1 MAECTYSAIDK
12 TGKRITGTVSALG
25 RDDVANQLAEKDLI
39 VTKIVCSLEKPKEE
53 KQKAL
58 QTQIKIIPDRISSE
72 DVMVFTRQI
81 ATMVGAGLTLV
92 QALYSLAEDIENQ
105 KMKAVITDIGSKI
118 LSGSSFSDSL
128 KAHPNV
134 FNRMY
139 VNLVKVGEIGGN
151 LEKIL
156 KSLADY
162 IEATEALKK
171 KIVSALY
178 YPATV
183 MSFAFLI
190 VSGLFIFIIP
200 RFAEIY
206 KGFGS
211 TLPGPTMFFLNFAEF
226 FKNFY
231 WLMFIIIVGGI
242 WMFLRFVKTSAGMMW
257 FDRLKLSMPLI
268 GPLVQ
273 KIVIARFAKTLA
285 LLYQSGVPIIESM
298 SMVASSCGN
307 AVVEKAILQASEQ
320 VLDGENIAG
329 TLDKSKIFP
338 VMVINMIDVGE
349 RTGNLSDMLNKVSEY
364 YETQVNATVN
374 GLTSLLE
381 PVMVVCMGII
391 IGMIAVCLFLPIVK
405 LPTVIV
411 T

>member
-1 MAECTYSAIDK
+1 MAECTYSAVDK
-12 TGKRITGTVSALG
+12 SGKRITGTLTALG
-25 RDDVANQLAEKDLI
+25 RDDVANQLAEQDLI

-53 KQKAL
+53 KQSAL
-58 QTQIKIIPDRISSE
+58 SSKIKLIPDRISSE
-72 DVMVFTRQI
+72 DLMIFTRQI

-92 QALYSLAEDIENQ
+92 QALYSLAEDIDNQ
-105 KMKAVITDIGSKI
+105 KMKKVITDIGSKI
-118 LSGSSFSDSL
+118 LGGMSFSEAL
-128 KAHPNV
+128 KTHPDV
-134 FNRMY
+134 FNKMY

-156 KSLADY
+156 RSLAEY
-162 IEATEALKK
+162 IESSEALKK
-171 KIVSALY
+171 KVISALY
-178 YPATV
+178 YPVTV
-183 MSFAFLI
+183 MTFAFLI
-190 VSGLFIFIIP
+190 VSGLFLFIIP

-206 KGFGS
+206 KGFGAA
-211 TLPGPTMFFLNFAEF
+211 LPGPTLIFLNFAEF
-226 FKNFY
+226 FKSFY
-231 WLMFIIIVGGI
+231 WLIFLVLVGGVWFFTRSI
-242 WMFLRFVKTSAGMMW
+242 KTPTGSMW

-307 AVVEKAILQASEQ
+307 SVVEKAILTASEQ

-364 YETQVNATVN
+364 YETQVNATIN

-381 PVMVVCMGII
+381 PIMVINMGII
-391 IGMIAVCLFLPIVK
+391 IGLIAVCLFLPIVK
-405 LPTVIV
+405 LPTVIM